1 MTILKQEIRSQKT
14 ATLIWSLSIGFMI
27 AVCILMFPE
36 MKSQMSD
43 VNKLFASMGSFTQAF
58 GMDKLNFGTLIG
70 FYAVEAGNVLGL
82 GGAFFAAIVG
92 VSALMKEEHG
102 HTAEFLFTHPVS
114 RVRAITEK
122 LMSVY
127 AILLIMN
134 VVVLVFSIVSILAI
148 GEEVFWQELLLIH
161 LSYLLMQFE
170 IAGICF
176 GISAFLT
183 RGGIG
188 IGVGVA
194 GFMYLL
200 NIVAN
205 ITESAKVL
213 KYISAFGYTESS
225 EIINNHGIEVKYL
238 LPGMVLMIIGIVCAY
253 GKYTKKD
260 LR

>member
-1 MTILKQEIRSQKT
+1 MMVPSR
-14 ATLIWSLSIGFMI
+14 GR
-27 AVCILMFPE
+27 
-36 MKSQMSD
+36 
-43 VNKLFASMGSFTQAF
+43 FTQAL
-58 GMDKLNFGTLIG
+58 GMDKLNVGTLIG
-70 FYAVEAGNVLGL
+70 FYAGEAGNLLGL

-114 RVRAITEK
+114 RVRASTEK

-200 NIVAN
+200 NIIAN

-253 GKYTKKD
+253 AKYTKKD

>member
-102 HTAEFLFTHPVS
+102 HTA
-114 RVRAITEK
+114 
-122 LMSVY
+122 
-127 AILLIMN
+127 IMN

-200 NIVAN
+200 NIIAN